1 MSVHLVDIKAR
12 LIIESDVDE
21 EELAGNLIARI
32 EEYLRSN
39 EKIIDI
45 EIENTLL
52 PLDDDDGSRDSGS
65 RTDPQACK

>member
-1 MSVHLVDIKAR
+1 MSVHLVDVKAR

-21 EELAGNLIARI
+21 EELAGNLCARI

-65 RTDPQACK
+65 RADPQACK